1 MITPSYT
8 HTINIQIYYKYSL
21 FNLKATSNQNIKIVY
36 AYYVLLNSYL

>member
-21 FNLKATSNQNIKIVY
+21 FNLEATSNQNT
-36 AYYVLLNSYL
+36 VLKLFMHIMFC